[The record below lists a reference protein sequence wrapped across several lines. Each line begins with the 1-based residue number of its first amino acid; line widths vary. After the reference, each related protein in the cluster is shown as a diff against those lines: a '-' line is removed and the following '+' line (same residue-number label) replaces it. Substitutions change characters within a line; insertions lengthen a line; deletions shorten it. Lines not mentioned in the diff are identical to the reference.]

1 MKFMGFEFSK
11 IKKNQKK
18 SKNFSAEHNQFLPT
32 SMYQNTISSLLKNI
46 DFDSASLRLLQ
57 IARNLSVSNPT
68 IYGYLQTM
76 ESEIFGDRGFILD
89 LNSSNEP
96 FNLKIEELWREWE
109 KKCYLNS
116 DYDFRDIERFV
127 LLHYLRDGEC
137 FIHISNIKDIG
148 IKLQIIPPECV
159 DYNLN
164 DGEKI
169 KKGIEFNKN
178 NEVIAYYV
186 SKSNHNKSEHIKISS
201 QNIIH
206 IKRVF
211 SSTQIRGIPHIAP
224 VLSKVIQSDKYI
236 ESVIA
241 QAHIA
246 SGFSFVAKSKEVDG
260 FDGNIGDLGEN
271 KPIEPKTIQ
280 MQEGRIIA
288 MNDNY
293 DIEPLNINHN
303 PNIEAFMSETNFKI
317 AKGLGIS
324 YMTLTGDT
332 SKANFSSMRSG
343 LLPERR
349 LNKRIQ
355 KIIIRK
361 VHNKIYEAFIEDL
374 ALRGVLKP
382 KEYEIAIKQYTFR
395 TQGFDWIDPTKEI
408 PMLKMQLQMGT
419 KTMIQALNDVGIEA
433 PQHLKDLKESNDLFL
448 GELMRLQQ
456 VYSPHATPANK
467 NEQDDEQDER
477 DSNQKGEK
485 GEEDE

>member
-1 MKFMGFEFSK
+1 MKILGFEFSK
-11 IKKNQKK
+11 IKHKQTQ
-18 SKNFSAEHNQFLPT
+18 SKNFSANHHQFLPAH
-32 SMYQNTISSLLKNI
+32 MYQNTINTLLKNI
-46 DFDSASLRLLQ
+46 DFDAASLALLKV
-57 IARNLSVSNPT
+57 ARNLSISNPT
-68 IYGYLQTM
+68 LYGYLQTM
-76 ESEIFGDRGFILD
+76 DSEIFGDRGFILD
-89 LNSSNEP
+89 LNSPDET
-96 FNLKIEELWREWE
+96 FNLKIEGLWKEFE
-109 KKCYLNS
+109 QECYLNN

-137 FIHISNIKDIG
+137 FIHIANIKDVG
-148 IKLQIIPPECV
+148 IKLQIIPPEFI

-169 KKGIEFNKN
+169 KKGIEFDRFNKAS
-178 NEVIAYYV
+178 AYYV
-186 SKSNHNKSEHIKISS
+186 LKNNTNKSEHIKIPS
-201 QNIIH
+201 QNMIH
-206 IKRVF
+206 LKRVF
-211 SSTQIRGIPHIAP
+211 NSTQIRGIPHIAP
-224 VLSKVIQSDKYI
+224 VLSKLIQSDKYI

-246 SGFSFVAKSKEVDG
+246 SGFSLIAKSKEGEG
-260 FDGNIGDLGEN
+260 FEGNIGDLEES
-271 KPIEPKTIQ
+271 KSIEPKTIE

-288 MNDNY
+288 MNENY
-293 DIEPLNINHN
+293 DIQPLNINHN

-355 KIIIRK
+355 KTIIRK

-382 KEYEIAIKQYTFR
+382 KEYQLASKQYTFR

-419 KTMIQALNDVGIEA
+419 KTLIQALNDVGIEP

-448 GELMRLQQ
+448 EELMRLSQ
-456 VYSPHATPANK
+456 VYSPHAIPIYSDK
-467 NEQDDEQDER
+467 SDDQQEKEE
-477 DSNQKGEK
+477 NQEK
-485 GEEDE
+485 EKEDE

>member
-1 MKFMGFEFSK
+1 MKFFGFEF
-11 IKKNQKK
+11 KKAKPHQKK
-18 SKNFSAEHNQFLPT
+18 SKNFSANHNQFLP
-32 SMYQNTISSLLKNI
+32 SNMYQSTINHLLKNI
-46 DFDSASLRLLQ
+46 DFDSASLKLLHL
-57 IARNLSVSNPT
+57 ARNLSISNPT
-68 IYGYLQTM
+68 LYGYLQTM
-76 ESEIFGDRGFILD
+76 ESEIYGDRGFILD

-96 FNLKIEELWREWE
+96 FNLKVEALWKEWE
-109 KKCYLNS
+109 KNCDLNN

-137 FIHISNIKDIG
+137 FININHIKDEG
-148 IKLQIIPPECV
+148 IKLQIIPPEFI

-169 KKGIEFNKN
+169 KKGIEFNQN
-178 NEVIAYYV
+178 NQPIAYYV
-186 SKSNHNKSEHIKISS
+186 LKNNHNKSDHIKIPY
-201 QNIIH
+201 QNMIH
-206 IKRVF
+206 LKRVF
-211 SSTQIRGIPHIAP
+211 SPNQNRGIPHIAP
-224 VLSKVIQSDKYI
+224 VLSKIIQSDKYI
-236 ESVIA
+236 ESVIT

-246 SGFSFVAKSKEVDG
+246 SGFSFIAKAKEGEG
-260 FDGNIGDLGEN
+260 FEVNMGDLGEN

-288 MNDNY
+288 MNENY
-293 DIEPLNINHN
+293 DIQPLNINHN
-303 PNIEAFMSETNFKI
+303 PNIQAFMSETNFKI

-355 KIIIRK
+355 KILIRK

-382 KEYEIAIKQYTFR
+382 KEYEVAIKEYTFR

-419 KTMIQALNDVGIEA
+419 KTMISALNDVGVEA

-448 GELMRLQQ
+448 EELLRLQQ
-456 VYSPHATPANK
+456 VYSPHAVPIR
-467 NEQDDEQDER
+467 QDD
-477 DSNQKGEK
+477 S
-485 GEEDE
+485 EDEDEDETQTDKEKNDD